1 MPPSHARNTLPIQ
14 RVRAMAE
21 LAVGRGWDVA
31 GILGEVGISPE
42 LLAEGRSR
50 VTTDQAVAL
59 VQRLWRDT
67 DDELLGLGLAPVP
80 RGTLRLVCF
89 GLMGAPTLGDG
100 IRRFES
106 FRRSLPGIPPL
117 TLETEGDEARV
128 RFDLTGIE
136 QPIGLIIDTMLTITH
151 RYLGWAAGG
160 RLRLRRVEVPY
171 AQDPD
176 IDDYDAIFG
185 APVVFSMPGPALV
198 FDAALLEHPVDRSQ
212 DELASFL
219 RNAPAGVLGT
229 RDYSVSLASQ
239 VRRALE
245 RGLSGPW
252 PSPDDIAA
260 ELAMSPQ
267 TLRRRLHDEHTSVTR
282 IREQILRD
290 AAIASLVRG
299 DETVTALAR
308 RLGFSEASA
317 FSRAFRRWTGSA
329 PGSYQH

>member
-14 RVRAMAE
+14 RVRAIVE
-21 LAVGRGWDVA
+21 LAERRGWDVG
-31 GILGEVGISPE
+31 GILDDVGISPI
-42 LLAEGRSR
+42 LLAEGKSR
-50 VTTDQAVAL
+50 VTADQATAL

-89 GLMGAPTLGDG
+89 ALMGAPSLGEG

-117 TLETEGDEARV
+117 ALTVSGDEARV
-128 RFDLTGIE
+128 GFDLGGIVH
-136 QPIGLIIDTMLTITH
+136 PVGLIIDTMLTITH
-151 RYLGWAAGG
+151 RYLSWAGG
-160 RLRLRRVEVPY
+160 RRLPLLRVEVPY
-171 AQDPD
+171 AEDPE
-176 IDDYDAIFG
+176 IDDYDSIFG
-185 APVVFSMPGPALV
+185 APVRFGAAAPALV
-198 FDAALLEHPVDRSQ
+198 FDVALLDVPVDRSQ

-229 RDYSVSLASQ
+229 RDYSVSLAAQ

-252 PSPDDIAA
+252 PSADDIAA

-317 FSRAFRRWTGSA
+317 FSRAFRRWTGSP